1 MGGGSLKYSGAGP
14 DARTVRI
21 PSLPGRRLAEA
32 PAVDVNSEGYK
43 AGFDAAAKEFL
54 AQLEEQERWH
64 EELTE
69 KMGAML
75 ADMDARYR
83 RECLDLV
90 QRLFA
95 AAAPT
100 LARRSSLADIMQLV
114 EERVVRDRSELT
126 LRVHPTLV
134 AHLPEGDSRV
144 LASLPQIT
152 LVKDETCAPAMVDAQ
167 WKNGGLFHDPDGLIE
182 NVLRALEE
190 ETAQPRETSD
200 EQ

>member
-1 MGGGSLKYSGAGP
+1 MAASSLNFSE
-14 DARTVRI
+14 DAIEPKSVRI
-21 PSLPGRRLAEA
+21 PSLPGRRHAEA
-32 PAVDVNSEGYK
+32 PAVDVNSEGYR
-43 AGFDAAAKEFL
+43 AGFDAASKEFL
-54 AQLEEQERWH
+54 AQLDEQERWH
-64 EELTE
+64 EELTK
-69 KMGAML
+69 KMGVML

-83 RECLDLV
+83 RECLELV
-90 QRLFA
+90 QRLFVS
-95 AAAPT
+95 AAPT

-114 EERVVRDRSELT
+114 EERVVRDRSEIT

-190 ETAQPRETSD
+190 ETASPRETSD

>member
-1 MGGGSLKYSGAGP
+1 MAASSLNYSDAAP
-14 DARTVRI
+14 DAKTVRI
-21 PSLPGRRLAEA
+21 PPLPGRRHAEA

-43 AGFDAAAKEFL
+43 AGFDAASKEFL
-54 AQLEEQERWH
+54 AQLDEQERWH
-64 EELTE
+64 EDFAKKT
-69 KMGAML
+69 GAML
-75 ADMDARYR
+75 AEMDARYR
-83 RECLDLV
+83 RECLELV

-114 EERVVRDRSELT
+114 EERVVRDRSEIT

-134 AHLPEGDSRV
+134 AHLPEGDSRA

-190 ETAQPRETSD
+190 KTAPQRETND